1 MSEIRVNDVIQATE
15 GAGEW
20 CGCLLQVDEVKPWG
34 VQAYIHVPNQGD
46 AYIRLKNGDFEK
58 IGSAVMVDE
67 TSIDRSE

>member
-1 MSEIRVNDVIQATE
+1 M
-15 GAGEW
+15 
-20 CGCLLQVDEVKPWG
+20 G

-67 TSIDRSE
+67 TSI